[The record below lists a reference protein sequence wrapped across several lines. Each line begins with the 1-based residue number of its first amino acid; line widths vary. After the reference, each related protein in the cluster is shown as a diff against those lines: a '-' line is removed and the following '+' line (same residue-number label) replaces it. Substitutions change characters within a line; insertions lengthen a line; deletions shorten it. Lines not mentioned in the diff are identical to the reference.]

1 VRVPSQNPERGASLL
16 IVILIMAFMLGV
28 GVAIL
33 TVSGV
38 SSKVSGS
45 VREQEEAF
53 NAAEAGFE
61 TARMAIERS
70 LLDGTW
76 ANLGDNCL
84 TAPAGIEIP
93 IDDAYYRRQS
103 DLALVQTLAEG
114 TPGVL
119 FKDHA
124 FLKTAAGEDDLTRTF
139 TVFLIEDDAGA
150 AVPDPNDV
158 MMVCIGVIRAGSRVL
173 ATSRIEVLIGLE
185 NTGGNP

>member
-1 VRVPSQNPERGASLL
+1 VPSQNPERGASLI
-16 IVILIMAFMLGV
+16 IVILIIAFMLAV

-33 TVSGV
+33 TISGI
-38 SSKVSGS
+38 SSRVSGS

-61 TARMAIERS
+61 AARLAIERS

-84 TAPAGIEIP
+84 TTPPGIESP
-93 IDDAYYRRQS
+93 IDAAYYRRQS
-103 DLALVQTLAEG
+103 DQILVQALAEG
-114 TPGVL
+114 NTGVL

-124 FLKTAAGEDDLTRTF
+124 FLKTAGGDDDLTRTF

-150 AVPDPNDV
+150 AVPDTSDV
-158 MMVCIGVIRAGSRVL
+158 MMVCIGIIRAGNRVL

>member
-1 VRVPSQNPERGASLL
+1 VRVPSQNRERGASLI
-16 IVILIMAFMLGV
+16 IVILIIAFMLAV

-33 TVSGV
+33 SISGI
-38 SSKVSGS
+38 SSRVSGS

-61 TARMAIERS
+61 AARMSIEQS
-70 LLDGTW
+70 LLGGTW

-84 TAPAGIEIP
+84 TTPAGIDLP
-93 IDDAYYRRQS
+93 IDAAYYRRQS
-103 DLALVQTLAEG
+103 DMTLVQTLAEG

-124 FLKTAAGEDDLTRTF
+124 FLKTASGDDDMTRTF

-150 AVPDPNDV
+150 AVPDTSDV
-158 MMVCIGVIRAGSRVL
+158 MMVCIGVVRVGNRVL
-173 ATSRIEVLIGLE
+173 STSRIEVLIGLDS
-185 NTGGNP
+185 GGNP

>member
-1 VRVPSQNPERGASLL
+1 MRVPNPSRERGASL
-16 IVILIMAFMLGV
+16 IVVIIIIAFMLAV

-38 SSKVSGS
+38 SSRVSGS

-53 NAAEAGFE
+53 DSAEAGFE
-61 TARMAIERS
+61 AARMAIEQS
-70 LLDGTW
+70 LLNGAW

-84 TAPAGIEIP
+84 TTPAGIDLP
-93 IDDAYYRRQS
+93 NDAAYYRRRA
-103 DLALVQTLAEG
+103 DLDLVQTLAEG

-124 FLKTAAGEDDLTRTF
+124 FLKTAAGNDDMTRTF

-150 AVPDPNDV
+150 AVPALSDV
-158 MMVCIGVIRAGSRVL
+158 MMVCIGVVRAGSRVL
-173 ATSRIEVLIGLE
+173 ATSRIEVLIGLD
-185 NTGGNP
+185 TGGNP